1 MHANIY
7 AGPMMAAAQGLPR
20 GKGVKMENGSST
32 MLLEMDDNFKVK
44 GGITLEGREWIG
56 WLMKN

>member
-44 GGITLEGREWIG
+44 GGITLEGRE
-56 WLMKN
+56 